1 VGKTKRGKLAEIF
14 VEEAVKRLTGDNAL
28 GVSRSGF
35 YDHEQKPDASADA
48 KMTFWRKRF
57 PCSFW
62 QGVVLT
68 VGVASKRALCAKGL
82 RVEKSGS
89 FG

>member
-14 VEEAVKRLTGDNAL
+14 LEEAVERLTGDNAL

-35 YDHEQKPDASADA
+35 YDHEQKPDASANA

-62 QGVVLT
+62 QV
-68 VGVASKRALCAKGL
+68 
-82 RVEKSGS
+82 
-89 FG
+89 

>member
-14 VEEAVKRLTGDNAL
+14 VEEAVERLTGDNAL

-62 QGVVLT
+62 QVWPSRT
-68 VGVASKRALCAKGL
+68 NR
-82 RVEKSGS
+82 
-89 FG
+89 